1 MPISRQRMAKLKDSA
16 ILTLNDF
23 VRIRENS
30 KPLPVYSTTVCH
42 TDFPKSK
49 DFDETSYQK
58 ALYHKNKIIE
68 YDKQKRAY
76 EQLHTYEGN
85 KSNDPYSKVSRH
97 YDALQAMDRMC
108 LYAKVSTVRDK
119 QRQERKI
126 MEEMY
131 KKKEAKLDLM
141 QEMERLKEMKRI
153 EDRENELFKVRQQG
167 NKVILDQIEQNK
179 LERLKQKEIEEK
191 ERIEL
196 LKKIEKEN
204 EEEKR
209 LNMLKAIENE
219 KKLKESLE
227 ANRQAILAKQKRI
240 QEEKEE
246 DLKIEKYNIEKAI
259 KEEQLFQ
266 EKKRLEHEKELE
278 LQKMR
283 EKQEKAQ
290 DKQAELDAIRARRA
304 VEAQD
309 AKERKKEREELI
321 IKQKKIQDL
330 LEANAKQK
338 LDKEAQLVEEAIK
351 EKEEFDRIIKEY
363 QKEMQASK
371 ERERIKIKK
380 MLDHNADIRIQ
391 IAQKEERERLNK
403 REILEEGRK
412 NKQKNDIY
420 SESIEAI
427 RKDKI
432 RQLREMNINE
442 KYIVPL
448 ERFSIK
454 DLYSAS

>member
-1 MPISRQRMAKLKDSA
+1 MAKLKDSA

-42 TDFPKSK
+42 TDFPKSR

-58 ALYHKNKIIE
+58 ALFHKNKILE

-97 YDALQAMDRMC
+97 DDALQAMDRMC

-179 LERLKQKEIEEK
+179 LERLKQKEREEK

-363 QKEMQASK
+363 QKEMEASK

>member
-1 MPISRQRMAKLKDSA
+1 MAKLKDSA

-42 TDFPKSK
+42 TDFPKSR

-97 YDALQAMDRMC
+97 DDALQAMDRMC

-371 ERERIKIKK
+371 ERERIKLKK

>member
-30 KPLPVYSTTVCH
+30 KPLPVNSTTVCH
-42 TDFPKSK
+42 TDFPSSR

-58 ALYHKNKIIE
+58 ALFHKNKILE

-97 YDALQAMDRMC
+97 DDALQAMDRMC

-119 QRQERKI
+119 QRQEKKI

-179 LERLKQKEIEEK
+179 IERLKQKEIEEK

-196 LKKIEKEN
+196 LKRIEKEN

-240 QEEKEE
+240 QDEKDE
-246 DLKIEKYNIEKAI
+246 DLRIEKYNIEKAI

-304 VEAQD
+304 LEAQG
-309 AKERKKEREELI
+309 AKERQKEKEELI

-363 QKEMQASK
+363 QKEMEAYK
-371 ERERIKIKK
+371 ERERIKLKK

>member
-1 MPISRQRMAKLKDSA
+1 MAKLKDSA

-42 TDFPKSK
+42 TDFPKSR
-49 DFDETSYQK
+49 DFDETSYKK

-97 YDALQAMDRMC
+97 DDALQAMDRMC

-304 VEAQD
+304 VEAQG
-309 AKERKKEREELI
+309 AKERKREREELI

>member
-42 TDFPKSK
+42 TDFPKSR

-58 ALYHKNKIIE
+58 ALYHKNKILE
-68 YDKQKRAY
+68 YDKQKKAY
-76 EQLHTYEGN
+76 EQLLTYEGN

-97 YDALQAMDRMC
+97 DDALQAMDRMC

-119 QRQERKI
+119 QRQEKKI

-153 EDRENELFKVRQQG
+153 EDRENDLFRVRQQG

-259 KEEQLFQ
+259 KEEKLFQ

-304 VEAQD
+304 VEAQG
-309 AKERKKEREELI
+309 AKERQKEKEELI
-321 IKQKKIQDL
+321 IQQKKIKDL

-363 QKEMQASK
+363 QKEMEASK
-371 ERERIKIKK
+371 ERERIKLKK

>member
-30 KPLPVYSTTVCH
+30 KPLPVNSTTVCH
-42 TDFPKSK
+42 TDFPSSR

-58 ALYHKNKIIE
+58 ALFHKNKILE

-97 YDALQAMDRMC
+97 DDALQAMDRMC

-119 QRQERKI
+119 QRQEKKI

-179 LERLKQKEIEEK
+179 IERLKQKEIEEK

-196 LKKIEKEN
+196 LKRIEKEN

-240 QEEKEE
+240 QDEKEE
-246 DLKIEKYNIEKAI
+246 DLRIEKYNIEKAI

-304 VEAQD
+304 LEAQG
-309 AKERKKEREELI
+309 AKERQKEKEELI

-363 QKEMQASK
+363 QKEMEAYK
-371 ERERIKIKK
+371 ERERIKLKK

>member
-42 TDFPKSK
+42 TDFPKSR

-97 YDALQAMDRMC
+97 DDALQAMDRMC

>member
-30 KPLPVYSTTVCH
+30 KPLPVYTTTVCH
-42 TDFPKSK
+42 TDFPKSR

-97 YDALQAMDRMC
+97 DDALQAMDRMC

>member
-42 TDFPKSK
+42 TDFPKSR
-49 DFDETSYQK
+49 DFDETSYKK

-97 YDALQAMDRMC
+97 DDALQAMDRMC

-227 ANRQAILAKQKRI
+227 ANRQAILEKQKRI

-304 VEAQD
+304 LEAQG
-309 AKERKKEREELI
+309 AKERKKEKEELI

-363 QKEMQASK
+363 QKEMEAYK
-371 ERERIKIKK
+371 ERERIKLKK

>member
-42 TDFPKSK
+42 TDFPKSR
-49 DFDETSYQK
+49 DFDETSYKK

-97 YDALQAMDRMC
+97 DDALQAMDRMC

-119 QRQERKI
+119 QRQEKKI

-304 VEAQD
+304 VEAQG
-309 AKERKKEREELI
+309 AKERKREREELI

>member
-30 KPLPVYSTTVCH
+30 KPLPVYTSTVCH
-42 TDFPKSK
+42 TDFPKSR
-49 DFDETSYQK
+49 DFDETSYKK

-97 YDALQAMDRMC
+97 DDALQAMDRMC

-119 QRQERKI
+119 QRQEKKI

-196 LKKIEKEN
+196 LKRIEKEN

-240 QEEKEE
+240 QDEKDE
-246 DLKIEKYNIEKAI
+246 DLRIEKYNIEKAI

-304 VEAQD
+304 LEAQG
-309 AKERKKEREELI
+309 AKERQKEKEELI

-363 QKEMQASK
+363 QKEMEAYK
-371 ERERIKIKK
+371 ERERIKLKK

>member
-1 MPISRQRMAKLKDSA
+1 
-16 ILTLNDF
+16 
-23 VRIRENS
+23 
-30 KPLPVYSTTVCH
+30 
-42 TDFPKSK
+42 
-49 DFDETSYQK
+49 
-58 ALYHKNKIIE
+58 
-68 YDKQKRAY
+68 
-76 EQLHTYEGN
+76 
-85 KSNDPYSKVSRH
+85 
-97 YDALQAMDRMC
+97 
-108 LYAKVSTVRDK
+108 
-119 QRQERKI
+119 
-126 MEEMY
+126 
-131 KKKEAKLDLM
+131 M

-179 LERLKQKEIEEK
+179 IERLKQKEIEEK

-240 QEEKEE
+240 QDEKEE
-246 DLKIEKYNIEKAI
+246 DLRIEKYNIEKAM

-304 VEAQD
+304 LEAQG
-309 AKERKKEREELI
+309 AKERKKEKEELI
-321 IKQKKIQDL
+321 IKQKKIKDL

-371 ERERIKIKK
+371 ERERIKLKK

-412 NKQKNDIY
+412 NKQKNDEY

>member
-1 MPISRQRMAKLKDSA
+1 MAKLKDSA

-42 TDFPKSK
+42 TDFPKSR
-49 DFDETSYQK
+49 DFDETSYKK

-97 YDALQAMDRMC
+97 DDALQAMDRMC

-304 VEAQD
+304 VEAQG

>member
-1 MPISRQRMAKLKDSA
+1 MAKLKDSA

-58 ALYHKNKIIE
+58 ALYLKNKIIE
-68 YDKQKRAY
+68 YDKQKKAY
-76 EQLHTYEGN
+76 EQLHIFEGN

-97 YDALQAMDRMC
+97 DDALQAMDRMC

-191 ERIEL
+191 ERLEL
-196 LKKIEKEN
+196 LKKIEEENEKEKQKNILRAKEN
-204 EEEKR
+204 E
-209 LNMLKAIENE
+209 I
-219 KKLKESLE
+219 KLKESLE
-227 ANRQAILAKQKRI
+227 ANRLAILEKQRKI

-246 DLKIEKYNIEKAI
+246 DLRIEKYNKDKAL
-259 KEEQLFQ
+259 KEEMAFQ
-266 EKKRLEHEKELE
+266 EKKKLEHEKELE

-290 DKQAELDAIRARRA
+290 DKQAELDAIRAKRA
-304 VEAQD
+304 VEEKEAR
-309 AKERKKEREELI
+309 ERKKEIEELQ

-330 LEANAKQK
+330 LLANARQK
-338 LDKEAQLVEEAIK
+338 LDKELQLAEEAKK
-351 EKEEFDRIIKEY
+351 EQEEFERIIKEHE
-363 QKEMQASK
+363 KEIEAIK
-371 ERERIKIKK
+371 ERERIKLKK
-380 MLDHNADIRIQ
+380 MLDHNQDLRIQ

-412 NKQKNDIY
+412 TKQKADIY
-420 SESIEAI
+420 SESIESI

-454 DLYSAS
+454 DLYSAN

>member
-30 KPLPVYSTTVCH
+30 KPLPVISTTERH
-42 TDFPKSK
+42 TDFPKSR

-97 YDALQAMDRMC
+97 DDALQAMDRMC

>member
-42 TDFPKSK
+42 TDFPKSR

-97 YDALQAMDRMC
+97 DDALQAMDRMC

-126 MEEMY
+126 MEEIY

-179 LERLKQKEIEEK
+179 IERLKQKEIEEK

-240 QEEKEE
+240 QDEKEE
-246 DLKIEKYNIEKAI
+246 DLRIEKYNIEKAM

-371 ERERIKIKK
+371 ERERIKLKK

>member
-1 MPISRQRMAKLKDSA
+1 MAKLKDSA

-30 KPLPVYSTTVCH
+30 KPLPVYTTTVCN
-42 TDFPKSK
+42 TDFPKSR
-49 DFDETSYQK
+49 DFDETRYQK
-58 ALYHKNKIIE
+58 ALYHKNKLIE
-68 YDKQKRAY
+68 IDKQKKAY
-76 EQLHTYEGN
+76 EHLHTYEGN

-97 YDALQAMDRMC
+97 DDALQAMERMC

-119 QRQERKI
+119 QRQEKKI

-179 LERLKQKEIEEK
+179 LERLKKKEIEEK

-209 LNMLKAIENE
+209 LNILRTIENE

-227 ANRQAILAKQKRI
+227 ANHQAILAKQKRI

-259 KEEQLFQ
+259 KEEKLFQ

-304 VEAQD
+304 VEEQG
-309 AKERKKEREELI
+309 AKERRKEKEELI

-351 EKEEFDRIIKEY
+351 EKEEFDRIIREH
-363 QKEMQASK
+363 QKDIQANK

-380 MLDHNADIRIQ
+380 MLDHNADLRIQ

>member
-1 MPISRQRMAKLKDSA
+1 
-16 ILTLNDF
+16 
-23 VRIRENS
+23 
-30 KPLPVYSTTVCH
+30 
-42 TDFPKSK
+42 
-49 DFDETSYQK
+49 
-58 ALYHKNKIIE
+58 
-68 YDKQKRAY
+68 
-76 EQLHTYEGN
+76 
-85 KSNDPYSKVSRH
+85 
-97 YDALQAMDRMC
+97 
-108 LYAKVSTVRDK
+108 
-119 QRQERKI
+119 
-126 MEEMY
+126 
-131 KKKEAKLDLM
+131 
-141 QEMERLKEMKRI
+141 
-153 EDRENELFKVRQQG
+153 
-167 NKVILDQIEQNK
+167 
-179 LERLKQKEIEEK
+179 
-191 ERIEL
+191 
-196 LKKIEKEN
+196 
-204 EEEKR
+204 
-209 LNMLKAIENE
+209 MLKAIENE

-240 QEEKEE
+240 QDEKDE
-246 DLKIEKYNIEKAI
+246 DLRIEKYNIEKAI

-304 VEAQD
+304 LEAQG
-309 AKERKKEREELI
+309 AKERQKEKEELI

-363 QKEMQASK
+363 QKEMEAYK
-371 ERERIKIKK
+371 ERERIKLKK

>member
-1 MPISRQRMAKLKDSA
+1 MAKLKDSA

-30 KPLPVYSTTVCH
+30 KPLPVYSTTVCN
-42 TDFPKSK
+42 TEFPKNK
-49 DFDETSYQK
+49 DFDETRYQK
-58 ALYHKNKIIE
+58 ALYHKNKLLEI
-68 YDKQKRAY
+68 DRQKKAY
-76 EQLHTYEGN
+76 EHLHTYEGN

-97 YDALQAMDRMC
+97 DDALQAMDRMC

-119 QRQERKI
+119 QRQEKKI

-204 EEEKR
+204 EEEKK
-209 LNMLKAIENE
+209 LNILKAIENE

-259 KEEQLFQ
+259 KEEKLFQ

-351 EKEEFDRIIKEY
+351 EKEEFDRIIREH
-363 QKEMQASK
+363 QKDMQASK
-371 ERERIKIKK
+371 ERELIKIKK
-380 MLDHNADIRIQ
+380 MLDHNADLRIQ

-442 KYIVPL
+442 K
-448 ERFSIK
+448 
-454 DLYSAS
+454 D

>member
-1 MPISRQRMAKLKDSA
+1 
-16 ILTLNDF
+16 
-23 VRIRENS
+23 
-30 KPLPVYSTTVCH
+30 
-42 TDFPKSK
+42 
-49 DFDETSYQK
+49 
-58 ALYHKNKIIE
+58 
-68 YDKQKRAY
+68 
-76 EQLHTYEGN
+76 
-85 KSNDPYSKVSRH
+85 
-97 YDALQAMDRMC
+97 
-108 LYAKVSTVRDK
+108 
-119 QRQERKI
+119 
-126 MEEMY
+126 
-131 KKKEAKLDLM
+131 
-141 QEMERLKEMKRI
+141 
-153 EDRENELFKVRQQG
+153 
-167 NKVILDQIEQNK
+167 
-179 LERLKQKEIEEK
+179 
-191 ERIEL
+191 
-196 LKKIEKEN
+196 
-204 EEEKR
+204 
-209 LNMLKAIENE
+209 MLKAIEEE

-304 VEAQD
+304 VEAQG
-309 AKERKKEREELI
+309 AKERKREREELI

-420 SESIEAI
+420 SERICPFI
-427 RKDKI
+427 
-432 RQLREMNINE
+432 
-442 KYIVPL
+442 
-448 ERFSIK
+448 
-454 DLYSAS
+454 

>member
-1 MPISRQRMAKLKDSA
+1 MAKLKDSA

-30 KPLPVYSTTVCH
+30 KPLPVYSSTICH
-42 TDFPKSK
+42 TDAPKSR
-49 DFDETSYQK
+49 DFDETRYQK
-58 ALYHKNKIIE
+58 ALYHKNKLLE
-68 YDKQKRAY
+68 YDRQKKAY

-97 YDALQAMDRMC
+97 DDALQAMDRMC

-126 MEEMY
+126 MDEMY

-153 EDRENELFKVRQQG
+153 EDRENELFKMRQQG

-227 ANRQAILAKQKRI
+227 ANHQAILAKQKRI

-259 KEEQLFQ
+259 KEEKLFQ

-304 VEAQD
+304 VEEQG

-338 LDKEAQLVEEAIK
+338 LDKEAQLVEEAKK

-363 QKEMQASK
+363 QKEMEASK
-371 ERERIKIKK
+371 ERERIKLKK
-380 MLDHNADIRIQ
+380 LLDHNADIRIQ

>member
-1 MPISRQRMAKLKDSA
+1 MAKLKDSA

-58 ALYHKNKIIE
+58 ALYLKNKIIE
-68 YDKQKRAY
+68 YDKQKKAY
-76 EQLHTYEGN
+76 EQLHIFEGN

-97 YDALQAMDRMC
+97 DDALQAMDRMC

-179 LERLKQKEIEEK
+179 IERLKQKEIEEK

-240 QEEKEE
+240 QDEKEE
-246 DLKIEKYNIEKAI
+246 DLRIEKYNIEKAM

-304 VEAQD
+304 LEAQG
-309 AKERKKEREELI
+309 AKERKKEKEELI
-321 IKQKKIQDL
+321 IKQKKIKDL

-371 ERERIKIKK
+371 ERERIKLKK

-412 NKQKNDIY
+412 NKQKNDEY

>member
-1 MPISRQRMAKLKDSA
+1 MAKLKDSA

-30 KPLPVYSTTVCH
+30 KPLPVYSSTICH
-42 TDFPKSK
+42 TDAPKSR
-49 DFDETSYQK
+49 DFDETRYQK
-58 ALYHKNKIIE
+58 ALYHKNKLLE
-68 YDKQKRAY
+68 YDRQKKAY

-97 YDALQAMDRMC
+97 DDALQAMDRMC

-126 MEEMY
+126 MDEMY

-153 EDRENELFKVRQQG
+153 EDRENELFKMRQQG

-227 ANRQAILAKQKRI
+227 ANHQAILAKQKRI

-304 VEAQD
+304 VEEQG

-338 LDKEAQLVEEAIK
+338 LDKEAQLVEEAKK

-363 QKEMQASK
+363 QKEMEASK
-371 ERERIKIKK
+371 ERERIKLKK
-380 MLDHNADIRIQ
+380 LLDHNADIRIQ

>member
-1 MPISRQRMAKLKDSA
+1 MAKLKDSA

-23 VRIRENS
+23 ARIRENS
-30 KPLPVYSTTVCH
+30 KPLPVYSTTERH
-42 TDFPKSK
+42 TDFPKSR

-58 ALYHKNKIIE
+58 ALFHKNKIIE
-68 YDKQKRAY
+68 YDKQKKAY

-97 YDALQAMDRMC
+97 DDALQAMDRMC

-119 QRQERKI
+119 QRQEKKI

-141 QEMERLKEMKRI
+141 QEMERLKEMKRM
-153 EDRENELFKVRQQG
+153 EDRENELFKARQQG

-179 LERLKQKEIEEK
+179 IERLKQKEIEEK

-196 LKKIEKEN
+196 LKRIEKEN

-209 LNMLKAIENE
+209 LNKLKAIENE

-240 QEEKEE
+240 QDEKDE
-246 DLKIEKYNIEKAI
+246 DLRIEKYNIEKAI

-304 VEAQD
+304 LEAQG
-309 AKERKKEREELI
+309 AKERQKEKEELI

-363 QKEMQASK
+363 QKEMEAYK
-371 ERERIKIKK
+371 ERERIKLKK

>member
-1 MPISRQRMAKLKDSA
+1 
-16 ILTLNDF
+16 
-23 VRIRENS
+23 
-30 KPLPVYSTTVCH
+30 
-42 TDFPKSK
+42 
-49 DFDETSYQK
+49 
-58 ALYHKNKIIE
+58 
-68 YDKQKRAY
+68 
-76 EQLHTYEGN
+76 
-85 KSNDPYSKVSRH
+85 
-97 YDALQAMDRMC
+97 
-108 LYAKVSTVRDK
+108 
-119 QRQERKI
+119 
-126 MEEMY
+126 
-131 KKKEAKLDLM
+131 M

>member
-1 MPISRQRMAKLKDSA
+1 MAKLKDSA

-30 KPLPVYSTTVCH
+30 KPLPVYSSTICH
-42 TDFPKSK
+42 TDAPKSR
-49 DFDETSYQK
+49 DFDETRYQK
-58 ALYHKNKIIE
+58 ALYHKNKLLE
-68 YDKQKRAY
+68 YDRQKKAY

-97 YDALQAMDRMC
+97 DDALQAMDRMC

-126 MEEMY
+126 MDEMY

-153 EDRENELFKVRQQG
+153 EDRENELFKMRQQG

-227 ANRQAILAKQKRI
+227 ANHQAILAKQKRI

-259 KEEQLFQ
+259 KEEKLFQ

-304 VEAQD
+304 VEEQG

-338 LDKEAQLVEEAIK
+338 LDKEAQLVEEAKK

-363 QKEMQASK
+363 QKEMEASK
-371 ERERIKIKK
+371 ERERIKLKK
-380 MLDHNADIRIQ
+380 LLDHNADIRIQ

-412 NKQKNDIY
+412 NKQKNDVY

>member
-30 KPLPVYSTTVCH
+30 KPLPVNSTTVCH
-42 TDFPKSK
+42 TDFPSSR

-58 ALYHKNKIIE
+58 ALFHKNKILE

-97 YDALQAMDRMC
+97 DDALQAMDRMC

-119 QRQERKI
+119 QRQEKKI

-179 LERLKQKEIEEK
+179 IERLKQKEIEEK

-196 LKKIEKEN
+196 LKRIEKEN

-240 QEEKEE
+240 QDEKEE
-246 DLKIEKYNIEKAI
+246 DLRIEKYNIEKAI

-304 VEAQD
+304 LEAQG
-309 AKERKKEREELI
+309 AKERKKEKEELI

-363 QKEMQASK
+363 QKEMEASK
-371 ERERIKIKK
+371 ERERIKLKK

>member
-1 MPISRQRMAKLKDSA
+1 MAKLKDSA

-23 VRIRENS
+23 ARIRENS
-30 KPLPVYSTTVCH
+30 KPLPVYSTTERH
-42 TDFPKSK
+42 TDFPKSRE
-49 DFDETSYQK
+49 FDETSYQK
-58 ALYHKNKIIE
+58 ALFHKNKIIE
-68 YDKQKRAY
+68 YDKQKKAY

-97 YDALQAMDRMC
+97 DDALQAMDRMC

-119 QRQERKI
+119 QRKKKKI

-141 QEMERLKEMKRI
+141 QEMERLKEMKRM
-153 EDRENELFKVRQQG
+153 EDRENELFKARQQG

-179 LERLKQKEIEEK
+179 IERLKQKEIEEK

-196 LKKIEKEN
+196 LKRIEKEN

-240 QEEKEE
+240 QDEKDE
-246 DLKIEKYNIEKAI
+246 DLRIEKYNIEKAI

-304 VEAQD
+304 LEAQG
-309 AKERKKEREELI
+309 AKERQKEKEELI

-363 QKEMQASK
+363 QKEMEAYK
-371 ERERIKIKK
+371 ERERIKLKK